1 MITPDIPAEAVEAG
15 ERALAF
21 QSYVQL
27 DDFTKER
34 LVFTV
39 LAAALPHLRE
49 RWLAEVEGALRDDGR
64 FDDWFQADWQQRGWF
79 GAHARGMVA
88 DYLRAA
94 LGAGAGGE
102 D

>member
-1 MITPDIPAEAVEAG
+1 MPDVPAEAVEAA
-15 ERALAF
+15 RDVARFA
-21 QSYVQL
+21 
-27 DDFTKER
+27 R
-34 LVFTV
+34 LSEGSMSGVSDRTLV
-39 LAAALPHLRE
+39 DLLAAALPHLRE
-49 RWLAEVEGALRDDGR
+49 RWLAEVEGALRNDVR
-64 FDDWFQADWQQRGWF
+64 FDDWFQADWQRRGWF